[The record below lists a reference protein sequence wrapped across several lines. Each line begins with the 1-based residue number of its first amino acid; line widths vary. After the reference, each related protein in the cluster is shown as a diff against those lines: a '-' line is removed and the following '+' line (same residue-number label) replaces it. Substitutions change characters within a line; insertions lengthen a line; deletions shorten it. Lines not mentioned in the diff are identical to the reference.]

1 MCKLRI
7 KELAKE
13 KRVTMAE
20 LAKAVGYRQPTSFN
34 QAIQRGLKVPQLEAI
49 ASRLGVEVPDL
60 FERSRTTIQCPHC
73 GKDITIKTED

>member
-7 KELAKE
+7 KEIARE

-20 LAKAVGYRQPTSFN
+20 LAKAVGYRQATSFN

-60 FERSRTTIQCPHC
+60 FERNKTTILCPHC
-73 GKDITIKTED
+73 GKEITIKTEG